1 MPKLEDFKNLK
12 GFRQVGQGSYMACC
26 PAHDD
31 KTPSLSIT
39 EISDGVLIHCH
50 AGCAYKDVI
59 SELDLADRRSST
71 KPSESYAQQIWH
83 DSFPIAG
90 TLVEQYLSS
99 RGLFDVKS
107 AALRYHPKLKHQ
119 SKSEWPAMISLIT
132 HALTGKPMGVHRT
145 FLALGGSSKAPVEK
159 PKMILGRASGGV
171 IQLGKAGNSILV
183 GEGIETCLSGML
195 ATGTPAWVA
204 MSAGGL
210 RALDLP
216 SEITRVTVLADG
228 DDAGESAAVYAAERW
243 AGEGRQVNI
252 AQAPKNADFNDVLI
266 NQTYE
271 NAESGLEAVRAI
283 INAGE
288 PVAPKKPSC
297 FGDFA
302 IRESYEEM
310 VDRLGAETQLLGPL
324 ATNGQMTILYAPTN
338 KGKTLLTL
346 HLVQELLSNQF
357 IGRERYY
364 QVVYVNADDNSRGIA
379 EKQNIL
385 QPMGVQQLAPGH
397 NGFEPNLLWM
407 LMRNAAAEGMASQYV
422 VILDTLKKWVDLFDS
437 KGISSATKSLK
448 KFTAAGGTVF
458 ALAHTNKHTDEEGR
472 LVYKGTTDVLDDW
485 DCAWIGQPSD
495 TPTHDILTLS
505 NLKMRS
511 DQPSTIS
518 YQWLKDRD
526 YETKFRSVERLAE
539 NEVERIEQ
547 KATIKA
553 ARDEHCVIIDAI
565 ESAISS
571 GITGK
576 TRIIERVSQDSGEG
590 IAYIRSVIDKFTG
603 PPGSESGLWFFSKG
617 ERNLHSY
624 TLNRGDGL

>member
-132 HALTGKPMGVHRT
+132 HALTGEPMGVHRT

>member
-1 MPKLEDFKNLK
+1 
-12 GFRQVGQGSYMACC
+12 
-26 PAHDD
+26 
-31 KTPSLSIT
+31 
-39 EISDGVLIHCH
+39 
-50 AGCAYKDVI
+50 
-59 SELDLADRRSST
+59 
-71 KPSESYAQQIWH
+71 
-83 DSFPIAG
+83 
-90 TLVEQYLSS
+90 
-99 RGLFDVKS
+99 
-107 AALRYHPKLKHQ
+107 
-119 SKSEWPAMISLIT
+119 MISLIT
-132 HALTGKPMGVHRT
+132 HALTGEPMGVHRT
-145 FLALGGSSKAPVEK
+145 FLALDGSSKAPVEK
-159 PKMILGRASGGV
+159 PKMMLGRSSGGV

-210 RALDLP
+210 RTLDLP

-243 AGEGRQVNI
+243 ASEGRQVNI
-252 AQAPKNADFNDVLI
+252 ARAPKNADFNDILI

-346 HLVQELLSNQF
+346 YLVQELLSSQF
-357 IGRERYY
+357 IGRERYF

-407 LMRNAAAEGMASQYV
+407 LMQNAVAEGMASQYV
-422 VILDTLKKWVDLFDS
+422 VILDTLKKWIDLFDS

-458 ALAHTNKHTDEEGR
+458 ALAHTNKHTDEEGK

-495 TPTHDILTLS
+495 TSTHDILTLS

-511 DQPSTIS
+511 DQPSTVS
-518 YQWLKDRD
+518 YQWLKNKD
-526 YETKFRSVERLAE
+526 YETKFRSVERVAE

-547 KATIKA
+547 KAAIKA
-553 ARDEHCVIIDAI
+553 AQEEHCVIIDAI

-576 TRIIERVSQDSGEG
+576 TKIIERVSQDSGEG
-590 IAYIRSVIDKFTG
+590 TAYIRSVIDKFTG
-603 PPGSESGLWFFSKG
+603 PPNSESALWFFSKG

-624 TLNRGDGL
+624 VLNKGMVCNLKN

>member
-1 MPKLEDFKNLK
+1 MPKLEPFKKLR
-12 GFRQVGQGSYMACC
+12 GFRQVGQGRYMACC

-31 KTPSLSIT
+31 NTPSLSIT
-39 EISDGVLIHCH
+39 ETSDGVLCHCH
-50 AGCAYKDVI
+50 AGCAYKDVMR
-59 SELDLADRRSST
+59 ELGLSDR
-71 KPSESYAQQIWH
+71 PSETKRSEIYAHKIWH
-83 DSFPIAG
+83 DSYPITG
-90 TLVEQYLSS
+90 TPVERYLIS
-99 RGLFDVKS
+99 RSLSNVTS
-107 AALRYHPKLKHQ
+107 AALRYHPKLRHQ
-119 SKSEWPAMISLIT
+119 SNLELPAMVSLIT

-145 FLALGGSSKAPVEK
+145 FLALDGSSKAPVEK
-159 PKMILGRASGGV
+159 PKMMLGRASGGV
-171 IQLGKAGNSILV
+171 IQLGKADNSILV

-195 ATGTPAWVA
+195 ATGIPAWVA

-210 RALDLP
+210 RTLDLP
-216 SEITRVTVLADG
+216 GEITRVTVLADG
-228 DDAGESAAVYAAERW
+228 DNEGESAAVYAAERW
-243 AGEGRQVNI
+243 ASEGRQVNI
-252 AQAPKNADFNDVLI
+252 ARAPKNADFNDILI

-288 PVAPKKPSC
+288 PVAPKKASC

-346 HLVQELLSNQF
+346 HLVQELLASQL
-357 IGRERYY
+357 IGAERYF

-385 QPMGVQQLAPGH
+385 QPLGVQQLAPGH
-397 NGFEPNLLWM
+397 NGFEPNLLWI
-407 LMRNAAAEGMASQYV
+407 LMRNAAAEGTASQYV
-422 VILDTLKKWVDLFDS
+422 VILDTLKKWIDLFDS
-437 KGISSATKSLK
+437 KGISRATKSLK
-448 KFTAAGGTVF
+448 EFTAAGGTVF
-458 ALAHTNKHTDEEGR
+458 ALAHTNKHTDEEGN

-495 TPTHDILTLS
+495 TSTHDILTLS

-511 DQPSTIS
+511 DQPSTVS
-518 YQWLKDRD
+518 YQWLKNKD
-526 YETKFRSVERLAE
+526 YETKFRSVERVAE

-547 KATIKA
+547 KAAIKA
-553 ARDEHCVIIDAI
+553 AQEEHCVIIDAI

-576 TRIIERVSQDSGEG
+576 TKIIERVSQDSGEG
-590 IAYIRSVIDKFTG
+590 TAYIRSVIDKFTG
-603 PPGSESGLWFFSKG
+603 PPSSESALWFFSKG

-624 TLNRGDGL
+624 VLNKGDGL

>member
-1 MPKLEDFKNLK
+1 MPKLEPFKKLR
-12 GFRQVGQGSYMACC
+12 GFRQVGQGSFMACC

-39 EISDGVLIHCH
+39 EISDGVLCHCH

-59 SELDLADRRSST
+59 SELGLADHRSST
-71 KPSESYAQQIWH
+71 KPNESYAQQIWH
-83 DSFPIAG
+83 DSYPITG
-90 TLVEQYLSS
+90 TLVERYLIN
-99 RGLFDVKS
+99 RGLSNVTS
-107 AALRYHPKLKHQ
+107 AALRYHKKLKHQ

-132 HALTGKPMGVHRT
+132 HALTGEPMGVHRT
-145 FLALGGSSKAPVEK
+145 FLALDGSSKAPVEK
-159 PKMILGRASGGV
+159 PKMMLGRSSGGV

-210 RALDLP
+210 RTLDLP

-243 AGEGRQVNI
+243 ASEGRQVNI
-252 AQAPKNADFNDVLI
+252 ARAPKNADFNDILI

-346 HLVQELLSNQF
+346 YLVQELLSSQF
-357 IGRERYY
+357 IGRERYF

-407 LMRNAAAEGMASQYV
+407 LMQNAVAEGMASQYV
-422 VILDTLKKWVDLFDS
+422 VILDTLKKWIDLFDS

-458 ALAHTNKHTDEEGR
+458 ALAHTNKHTDEEGK

-495 TPTHDILTLS
+495 TSTHDILTLS

-511 DQPSTIS
+511 DQPSTVS
-518 YQWLKDRD
+518 YQWLKNKD
-526 YETKFRSVERLAE
+526 YETKFRSVERVAE

-547 KATIKA
+547 KAAIKA
-553 ARDEHCVIIDAI
+553 AQEEHCVIIDAI

-576 TRIIERVSQDSGEG
+576 TKIIERVSQDSGEG
-590 IAYIRSVIDKFTG
+590 TAYIRSVIDKFTG
-603 PPGSESGLWFFSKG
+603 PPNSESALWFFSKG

-624 TLNRGDGL
+624 VLNKGDGL